1 MSDSL
6 QPPWTMQSM
15 EFSRPEYWK
24 RLLFPTPGD
33 LPNPEIEPMSPAL
46 SGGFFTTEP
55 PGKPFFLNQLSVDVH
70 LGHFYVLAVANSAA
84 ITLGYMYLFR
94 LRVFVFFL
102 DICSRVELLDHM
114 VALFSV
120 S

>member
-1 MSDSL
+1 MLNCVRLFVTVRTAVCQASL
-6 QPPWTMQSM
+6 FM
-15 EFSRPEYWK
+15 EFSGQEHWK

-55 PGKPFFLNQLSVDVH
+55 PGKPIFLNQLSVDVY

-84 ITLGYMYLFR
+84 ITLGYVYLFR
-94 LRVFVFFL
+94 LRVFVFFW
-102 DICSRVELLDHM
+102 IYVQE
-114 VALFSV
+114 
-120 S
+120 